1 MSRLTYLKDVIIIM
15 IIIIIIIMMTINNY
29 LGIQFN
35 YIQYNQK
42 LKHGK

>member
-1 MSRLTYLKDVIIIM
+1 MSHLTYLKGVIII
-15 IIIIIIIMMTINNY
+15 IIIIIIIMMIINIC